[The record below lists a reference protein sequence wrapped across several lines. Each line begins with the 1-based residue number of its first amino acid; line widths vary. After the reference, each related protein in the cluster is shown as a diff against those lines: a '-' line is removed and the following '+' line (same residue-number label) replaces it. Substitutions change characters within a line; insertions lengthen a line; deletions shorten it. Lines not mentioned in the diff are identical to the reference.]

1 MEKPFP
7 GSYPREQEEADN
19 EHSPARA
26 TGSTFLLSLLWR
38 LSDAAFADRARGQWK
53 CDTASSG
60 GPEGNGHVDIA
71 SIPPREGT
79 DTSVT
84 PPLLQRPTAMA
95 TSTFPGCR
103 AVSDTP
109 AKRVGSRPTMT
120 CWSAISTV
128 PVIATGILAWQF
140 ALDGQKLRGILLLR
154 LVLGPPARR
163 QCIERRL
170 PWNSGSTLCR
180 CGCAPRDRHGG
191 TPLSQTHYDGHH
203 AGLRYYGR
211 LESAGNNKISHWRH
225 GWRDA
230 RHQPDHE
237 TGTSPFWRARGHGHD
252 LVRRRSRYRQR
263 RLGDFQKGAP
273 DLSAR
278 AGYSKTRRKAQARSR
293 RAGALI
299 REGRHQRRRSGFYGF
314 RPQRSN
320 ALISDCVN
328 DLA

>member
-103 AVSDTP
+103 AVS
-109 AKRVGSRPTMT
+109 
-120 CWSAISTV
+120 
-128 PVIATGILAWQF
+128 VIATGILAWQF

-191 TPLSQTHYDGHH
+191 
-203 AGLRYYGR
+203 
-211 LESAGNNKISHWRH
+211 SASHRC
-225 GWRDA
+225 
-230 RHQPDHE
+230 
-237 TGTSPFWRARGHGHD
+237 
-252 LVRRRSRYRQR
+252 
-263 RLGDFQKGAP
+263 
-273 DLSAR
+273 SAR
-278 AGYSKTRRKAQARSR
+278 AHEVDSATRLVSVRNPYS
-293 RAGALI
+293 
-299 REGRHQRRRSGFYGF
+299 
-314 RPQRSN
+314 
-320 ALISDCVN
+320 
-328 DLA
+328 

>member
-109 AKRVGSRPTMT
+109 AKRV
-120 CWSAISTV
+120 SAYYDLLVCDFDGARNRDGNPRVAVRTRWAETQGH
-128 PVIATGILAWQF
+128 PAT
-140 ALDGQKLRGILLLR
+140 
-154 LVLGPPARR
+154 
-163 QCIERRL
+163 
-170 PWNSGSTLCR
+170 
-180 CGCAPRDRHGG
+180 APG
-191 TPLSQTHYDGHH
+191 
-203 AGLRYYGR
+203 
-211 LESAGNNKISHWRH
+211 
-225 GWRDA
+225 
-230 RHQPDHE
+230 
-237 TGTSPFWRARGHGHD
+237 TGTARTEAMH
-252 LVRRRSRYRQR
+252 
-263 RLGDFQKGAP
+263 
-273 DLSAR
+273 
-278 AGYSKTRRKAQARSR
+278 
-293 RAGALI
+293 
-299 REGRHQRRRSGFYGF
+299 
-314 RPQRSN
+314 
-320 ALISDCVN
+320 
-328 DLA
+328 

>member
-38 LSDAAFADRARGQWK
+38 LSDAAFADCARGQWK

-191 TPLSQTHYDGHH
+191 
-203 AGLRYYGR
+203 
-211 LESAGNNKISHWRH
+211 SASHRC
-225 GWRDA
+225 
-230 RHQPDHE
+230 
-237 TGTSPFWRARGHGHD
+237 
-252 LVRRRSRYRQR
+252 
-263 RLGDFQKGAP
+263 
-273 DLSAR
+273 SAR
-278 AGYSKTRRKAQARSR
+278 AHEAVSATRLVSVRNPYS
-293 RAGALI
+293 
-299 REGRHQRRRSGFYGF
+299 
-314 RPQRSN
+314 
-320 ALISDCVN
+320 
-328 DLA
+328 